1 MISHA
6 EASVFWPGITND
18 IKGKRSKCHH
28 CNVMAPSQPL
38 LPPTPPPIPEYP
50 FQLICSD
57 FFHHKGNNYLISVDR
72 YSNWPIVERSSEGS
86 RGLINS
92 LRRNYV
98 TYGIPDELS
107 SDGGPEFIA
116 DNTKNFLKSWGV
128 RHRISSVAFPHSNC
142 RAEVGVK
149 TVKRMIVGN
158 TGPNGELDTDA
169 FQCAMLTYRNTPDPG
184 TGISPAM
191 CIFGRPTRSTIPILP
206 GKYLPHPTWQDTLQ
220 KREDALRTRH
230 FKIAERLSLGTRHIP
245 PLRVGDHVRLQNQ
258 IGPNPRKW
266 DKTGRVVEVKQ
277 HDQYVVRVDGSGR
290 VTLRNRKF
298 LRQFTPVM
306 PSTIPDASI
315 TYPLLQQTT
324 SQLIRPR
331 QSQARPAPS
340 PDSRE
345 AIQDDTLSLPKPLV
359 SSTPSEDIPINLSP
373 TVASPSRPATP
384 RPAVTSNR
392 TIPVM
397 SPSVRKSTRTRKPP
411 PYLEDYER

>member
-18 IKGKRSKCHH
+18 IKDKRSKCHH

-116 DNTKNFLKSWGV
+116 DNTKSFLKSWGV

-169 FQCAMLTYRNTPDPG
+169 FQCAMLTYRNTPDP
-184 TGISPAM
+184 
-191 CIFGRPTRSTIPILP
+191 
-206 GKYLPHPTWQDTLQ
+206 
-220 KREDALRTRH
+220 
-230 FKIAERLSLGTRHIP
+230 
-245 PLRVGDHVRLQNQ
+245 
-258 IGPNPRKW
+258 
-266 DKTGRVVEVKQ
+266 
-277 HDQYVVRVDGSGR
+277 
-290 VTLRNRKF
+290 
-298 LRQFTPVM
+298 
-306 PSTIPDASI
+306 
-315 TYPLLQQTT
+315 
-324 SQLIRPR
+324 
-331 QSQARPAPS
+331 
-340 PDSRE
+340 
-345 AIQDDTLSLPKPLV
+345 
-359 SSTPSEDIPINLSP
+359 
-373 TVASPSRPATP
+373 
-384 RPAVTSNR
+384 
-392 TIPVM
+392 
-397 SPSVRKSTRTRKPP
+397 
-411 PYLEDYER
+411 